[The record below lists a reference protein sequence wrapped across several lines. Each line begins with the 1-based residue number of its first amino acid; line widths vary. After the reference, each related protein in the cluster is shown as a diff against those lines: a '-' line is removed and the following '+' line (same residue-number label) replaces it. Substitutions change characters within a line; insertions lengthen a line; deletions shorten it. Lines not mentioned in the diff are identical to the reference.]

1 MQFPLITAR
10 HPTILDLM
18 SGRATDLFSALLS
31 FHFGGIQPPPVGQT
45 RIADDQKRPD
55 RNNYNTQTRQHNDA
69 VINLQSTQGQW
80 PINFAESNNSLLMNC
95 QILLELQMIKTVTA
109 TTLKSK
115 LFWALIQNKHNNK
128 ISVFE
133 FLRTYK

>member
-55 RNNYNTQTRQHNDA
+55 RNNYDTQTRQHNDA

-80 PINFAESNNSLLMNC
+80 HINFAESNDSLLMNC
-95 QILLELQMIKTVTA
+95 QVLMELQTRELA
-109 TTLKSK
+109 RSNSN
-115 LFWALIQNKHNNK
+115 QNHNSFQIMTQASCK
-128 ISVFE
+128 
-133 FLRTYK
+133 